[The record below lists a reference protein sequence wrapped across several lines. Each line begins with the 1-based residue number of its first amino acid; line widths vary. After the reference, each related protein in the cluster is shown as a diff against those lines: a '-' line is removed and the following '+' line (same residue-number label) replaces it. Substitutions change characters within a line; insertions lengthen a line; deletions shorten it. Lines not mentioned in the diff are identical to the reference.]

1 MSSNTAAIEFVA
13 LIFVNWP
20 QFNCNKFVTQ
30 QRVLCRLNIGIN
42 GSRLNLKRKQ
52 ILTDM
57 IEEI

>member
-30 QRVLCRLNIGIN
+30 QRVLCRLNIGIMEV
-42 GSRLNLKRKQ
+42 G
-52 ILTDM
+52 
-57 IEEI
+57 